1 MTTSTCKHCSKN
13 DYESI
18 MSSCV
23 RCDLQKEINMCKT
36 CNINNNKL
44 KKANDIFP
52 DVIVDLINSFNAC
65 KRCIKTIE
73 IIKEEP
79 DDLNIDE
86 LNLWYFV
93 KLNPLPSRTVLNKQL
108 PDMCQIDRYFNRGS
122 LWMCDLNYY
131 HKYQDWFN
139 ELWKPKTV
147 KLDVNYTMINILRIM
162 FSINGKKYKLE
173 HPKVFDTEF
182 FRDNVYHY
190 LIRLTTIRD

>member
-23 RCDLQKEINMCKT
+23 RCDLQKEISMCRT
-36 CNINNNKL
+36 CYINNNKL
-44 KKANDIFP
+44 KKANNIFP
-52 DVIVDLINSFNAC
+52 DAVVDLINSFNAC

-73 IIKEEP
+73 IMKEEP

-93 KLNPLPSRTVLNKQL
+93 NLNPLPSRTVLNKQL
-108 PDMCQIDRYFNRGS
+108 EFDDHLLPVNRWNYFENFNFYN
-122 LWMCDLNYY
+122 NY
-131 HKYQDWFN
+131 KDWFN

-147 KLDVNYTMINILRIM
+147 SMNMNFVMMNILRIM
-162 FSINGKKYKLE
+162 FSIRGKEYKLE
-173 HPKVFDTEF
+173 YSKVFDETF

-190 LIRLTTIRD
+190 LRRLTTIRD